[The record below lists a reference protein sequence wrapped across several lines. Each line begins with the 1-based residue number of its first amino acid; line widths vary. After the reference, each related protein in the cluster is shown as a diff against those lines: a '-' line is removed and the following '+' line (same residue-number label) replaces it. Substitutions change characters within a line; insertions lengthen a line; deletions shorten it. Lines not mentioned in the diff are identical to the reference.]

1 MSKRCVTW
9 AHSLRSSYPR
19 YTKLALRGGF
29 FLTLSLKNLKKMKKN
44 NKKDE
49 FLKFR
54 ITEKEKLIIKNRSK
68 KSGKNVS
75 EYSRFMLLN
84 GEVISISLE
93 EKRILAGLA
102 NNINQLVKLFHQTNK
117 EPSNLICELQKLLI
131 HMKNAYRRSA

>member
-9 AHSLRSSYPR
+9 VHSLRSSYPR

-54 ITEKEKLIIKNRSK
+54 ITEKEKLLIKERSK

-75 EYSRFMLLN
+75 EYARFMLIN
-84 GEVISISLE
+84 GEVISITAE
-93 EKRILAGLA
+93 EKRILGGLA
-102 NNINQLVKLFHQTNK
+102 NNINQLVKLFHQKNK
-117 EPSNLICELQKLLI
+117 EPDRLIGELQTTLI
-131 HMKNAYRRSA
+131 HLKNAYRRSS